1 MFLKCMPPTT
11 PQPLFAHFS
20 ETIILLLY
28 QLFSECSVPQTK
40 NSMIVPASGASELPI
55 THIWYSIHT
64 SPCCTSFSSLSQV
77 PFVSHEVP
85 PAGQFVS
92 VGSLSLGLAFHE
104 NNCQY
109 ANMKH
114 SEPLWTHSVT
124 PLVLH
129 NSTTSMSTPRRQW
142 EETYAKTFV
151 KNTAIL
157 KES

>member
-1 MFLKCMPPTT
+1 MHATNHTSTPLCTFLR
-11 PQPLFAHFS
+11 
-20 ETIILLLY
+20 
-28 QLFSECSVPQTK
+28 
-40 NSMIVPASGASELPI
+40 NN
-55 THIWYSIHT
+55 YSIVI
-64 SPCCTSFSSLSQV
+64 PVIQWMFSSSNKEQYDCSCLRCFRVAYNTYLIFHPHVSMLHQFQFSLSQV

-124 PLVLH
+124 PLFLH
-129 NSTTSMSTPRRQW
+129 NSTMSMSTPRRQW

-151 KNTAIL
+151 KNTTIL